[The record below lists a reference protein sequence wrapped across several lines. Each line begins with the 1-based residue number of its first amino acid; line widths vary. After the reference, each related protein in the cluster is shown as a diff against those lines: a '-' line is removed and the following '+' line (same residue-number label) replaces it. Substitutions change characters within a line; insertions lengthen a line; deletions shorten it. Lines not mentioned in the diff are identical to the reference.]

1 MVAALQAWADA
12 GLEDA
17 AIDKTRL
24 GVAVATGIG
33 GVHTLLS
40 NYDAL
45 KEKGPRRVSPLAVPM
60 LMPNA
65 PAANISLGLGRSEEH
80 TSELQPLMRISYA
93 VISLNKKRTSAY
105 CAADIEERHDEN
117 KFEHKKRRH

>member
-24 GVAVATGIG
+24 GVAVASGIG
-33 GVHTLLS
+33 GVTTLLS

-45 KEKGPRRVSPLAVPM
+45 KEKGPRRVSPLAVPL
-60 LMPNA
+60 LMPNP
-65 PAANISLGLGRSEEH
+65 PAANFCLPLGPPGPFNAGRKTVVWGNRASERFQLGGG
-80 TSELQPLMRISYA
+80 LIY
-93 VISLNKKRTSAY
+93 NKKNRN
-105 CAADIEERHDEN
+105 E
-117 KFEHKKRRH
+117 